1 MYGIQGIDDEEALR
15 QLLGTSPLDTAPQ
28 NFQAQQQATPM
39 SGLLGGTG
47 ALSQDLQALADSD
60 ALAQMAQWAH
70 AGGGGGGT
78 AAGRIAQQQGAN
90 QQALSRGGSGL
101 GGLLG
106 SVAMGALTSGISRGI
121 GGLAKKFLKRGV

>member
-1 MYGIQGIDDEEALR
+1 MYGIEGIDDEEALR

-28 NFQAQQQATPM
+28 EFQAQQMAEPA
-39 SGLLGGTG
+39 SGLLGDTG

-70 AGGGGGGT
+70 AGGGGGA
-78 AAGRIAQQQGAN
+78 AAGRIAQQQAAN

-101 GGLLG
+101 GSLLG
-106 SVAMGALTSGISRGI
+106 SVAMGALTGGISRGI
-121 GGLAKKFLKRGV
+121 GGLAKKIFTKGA